1 MVRPVDYD
9 AVAATFASRYERND
23 YRGVQAALTQFLGDS
38 GVGAALEVGCGTG
51 HWLTLAAKHAA
62 CVAGIDPSS
71 GMLARAHQA
80 APAARLARARAEALP
95 FQPQFFDR
103 LFCVNVLHHVA
114 DPAAFIAEAARVLR
128 SGAGLLTMGLDP
140 HTGRDR
146 WWIYDYFP
154 EALAADRERY
164 LPTQTIRQLMSASG
178 FDRCETWE
186 AQHLPRTLDV
196 DEAEGLG
203 FLSRTGTSQ
212 LMVIADDVY
221 AAGLARLRADAAR
234 SPDMRLSAD
243 LRMFA
248 TVGWRA

>member
-9 AVAATFASRYERND
+9 VVAATFASRYERND
-23 YRGVQAALTQFLGDS
+23 YRGVEAALAQFLGDA
-38 GVGAALEVGCGTG
+38 GVGAVVEVGCGTG
-51 HWLTLAAKHAA
+51 HWLALAGKYGA

-71 GMLARAHQA
+71 GMLDRARQA
-80 APAARLARARAEALP
+80 APGARLVRARAEALP
-95 FQPQFFDR
+95 FRPQTFDR

-114 DPAAFIAEAARVLR
+114 DPAAFMSEAARVLR
-128 SGAGLLTMGLDP
+128 SGAGLLTIGLDP

-164 LPTQTIRQLMSASG
+164 LSTQAIRQLMSASG
-178 FDRCETWE
+178 LDRCETRE

-196 DEAEGLG
+196 DEAERQG

-212 LMVIADDVY
+212 LMVIADDLY

-243 LRMFA
+243 LRLFA